1 LRKWHNFSLQK
12 GSNRE
17 SCSQCKQLATKG
29 CEQQITKCS
38 GGENVKQHL
47 RLSAGLWGSVAGVLL
62 AQAPVKAAP
71 TQVTGVQVSQAN
83 NGVNIVL
90 ATEKGD
96 RPQVFAINNG
106 NTYQA
111 TIINTQL
118 RLPQG
123 NSFRQDNPAPGI
135 SSVEISQVEANSIRV
150 VVAGTNGVPNGQI
163 VPGQGQSIVL
173 SVAGVGGTAQ
183 SAQTAPPP
191 PPGLPL
197 TQTAPRPAPQ
207 VRTSQNPGVLLP
219 NPEVTITRNDRPPLP
234 SEIQSQA
241 NQAAPFQPRAV
252 APPLG
257 DIAVSNI
264 APGVGNIEL
273 SSGERIPRL
282 VLRDAPVR
290 DVLAL
295 LARAAGLNIAFTGG
309 AAPAQ
314 PGQPAP
320 PPAPGA
326 AGSDEGPKI
335 SLDIENESVQ
345 DVFNYVLRL
354 SGLQA
359 NRVGRTIFVG
369 TSLPID
375 SRNIIIRTL
384 RLNQVRST
392 DAANF
397 LSAQGAE
404 SQLPITRVTIQT
416 VGQGNAARDVEIRE
430 PDIKAIGAR
439 EGTGP
444 LLLRGLSVLA
454 DPRLNSITLVGD
466 PRKVDMAVAFL
477 TQLDLRRRQVA
488 VNVKVIDINLSGE
501 NNTNSSFSFGINNNF
516 FVNADGVA
524 SLNFGGLNPP
534 PGLGGTIAR
543 PIVGNPIGGD
553 VLYDANGRRI
563 VPFTGQGLEGAAK
576 GVFLEPIAPVTNDP
590 RRVGITDY
598 EPGSAAGSGRADF
611 GLFPLFQYPRRFL
624 STLQASI
631 LSENAKILTDPTLVV
646 QEGETANVNITQE
659 VLTNITSQTQTT
671 GNTSNTTVTAVK
683 DRAGLQLGV
692 AIDRVDDNGFVSLR
706 VNPIVRGV
714 GVTQDLITTGAN
726 ANEIT
731 LLTERSLQSGLIR
744 LRDGQTLI
752 ISGII
757 SDNERVTANKIP
769 ILGDLPI
776 IGSLFRST
784 EKINER
790 AEVVVLLTPQIL
802 DDSDRSNFGYQ
813 NNISPDA
820 RQLLQRSQP
829 VQPRQ

>member
-1 LRKWHNFSLQK
+1 M
-12 GSNRE
+12 
-17 SCSQCKQLATKG
+17 
-29 CEQQITKCS
+29 
-38 GGENVKQHL
+38 KQHL

-173 SVAGVGGTAQ
+173 SVAGQGGTVQ
-183 SAQTAPPP
+183 SAQTVPPP

-197 TQTAPRPAPQ
+197 TQTAPPPAPQ
-207 VRTSQNPGVLLP
+207 VRTSQTPGVLLP
-219 NPEVTITRNDRPPLP
+219 NPEVSITRNDRPPLP
-234 SEIQSQA
+234 NEIQSQT
-241 NQAAPFQPRAV
+241 NQAPPFQPRAV

-320 PPAPGA
+320 PPAPGP

-404 SQLPITRVTIQT
+404 SQLPITRVTIQS

-430 PDIKAIGAR
+430 PDIKAIGATQ
-439 EGTGP
+439 GTGP

-516 FVNADGVA
+516 FVNQDGVA
-524 SLNFGGLNPP
+524 SLNFGGINPA
-534 PGLGGTIAR
+534 PGLGETIAR
-543 PIVGNPIGGD
+543 PIVGNPLAGQAPFFD
-553 VLYDANGRRI
+553 PNGRI
-563 VPFTGQGLEGAAK
+563 INVPLTGFGGGLFVQPTA
-576 GVFLEPIAPVTNDP
+576 PITGDP
-590 RRVGITDY
+590 TRVGISDY
-598 EPGSAAGSGRADF
+598 EPFEIDQDTGRPTSVGEATF
-611 GLFPLFQYPRRFL
+611 SLFPLFQYPRRFL
-624 STLQASI
+624 STLRASI

-646 QEGETANVNITQE
+646 QEGETANVNLTQE
-659 VLTNITSQTQTT
+659 VLTNVTSQTTTT

-706 VNPIVRGV
+706 VNPIIRGV
-714 GVTQDLITTGAN
+714 GVPQQLITTGAN
-726 ANEIT
+726 ANTIR

-757 SDNERVTANKIP
+757 SDNERVTASKIP

-784 EKINER
+784 EKTNER

>member
-1 LRKWHNFSLQK
+1 M
-12 GSNRE
+12 
-17 SCSQCKQLATKG
+17 
-29 CEQQITKCS
+29 
-38 GGENVKQHL
+38 KQHL
-47 RLSAGLWGSVAGVLL
+47 RLSGGLLCSVAGVLI
-62 AQAPVKAAP
+62 AQGPVLAAP

-96 RPQVFAINNG
+96 RPQVFAINSG

-118 RLPQG
+118 RLRQG

-150 VVAGTNGVPNGQI
+150 VVAGTSGVPNGQ
-163 VPGQGQSIVL
+163 VMPAQGQSIVL
-173 SVAGVGGTAQ
+173 SVAGQGGTAQ
-183 SAQTAPPP
+183 STQAQTAPPP
-191 PPGLPL
+191 QTGLPL
-197 TQTAPRPAPQ
+197 SQTTSRPAPQ
-207 VRTSQNPGVLLP
+207 IRTSQNPGVMLP
-219 NPEVTITRNDRPPLP
+219 NPQVTITRDDRPPLP
-234 SEIQSQA
+234 SEIQSQN
-241 NQAAPFQPRAV
+241 NQAPPFQPRAV

-264 APGVGNIEL
+264 APAGANIEL
-273 SSGERIPRL
+273 SSAERIPRL

-309 AAPAQ
+309 GAPGQPGQAAPA
-314 PGQPAP
+314 A
-320 PPAPGA
+320 APGA
-326 AGSDEGPKI
+326 VAGGSDEGPKI

-369 TSLPID
+369 TNLPLD
-375 SRNIIIRTL
+375 SRNIIVRTL

-404 SQLPITRVTIQT
+404 TQLPITRVTIQT
-416 VGQGNAARDVEIRE
+416 VGQGNAARDVEVRE
-430 PDIKAIGAR
+430 PDIKAIGAKD
-439 EGTGP
+439 GNGP

-454 DPRLNSITLVGD
+454 DSRLNSITLVGD
-466 PRKVDMAVAFL
+466 PRKVDIAVAFL

-488 VNVKVIDINLSGE
+488 VNVKVIDVNLLG
-501 NNTNSSFSFGINNNF
+501 NNRSSSSFSFGINNNF
-516 FVNADGVA
+516 FVNDNGAA
-524 SLNFGGLNPP
+524 SLNFGGINPP
-534 PGLGGTIAR
+534 SGTTLGGVNAR
-543 PIVGNPIGGD
+543 PIVPNPLANQTPFYDPNGNLINVPLTSPGSGGLFVQPTAPI
-553 VLYDANGRRI
+553 
-563 VPFTGQGLEGAAK
+563 
-576 GVFLEPIAPVTNDP
+576 TNDP
-590 RRVGITDY
+590 GRVGISDY
-598 EPGSAAGSGRADF
+598 TPFQRDLTTGNITSLGSATFS
-611 GLFPLFQYPRRFL
+611 LFPLFQYPRRFL
-624 STLQASI
+624 SALQATI
-631 LSENAKILTDPTLVV
+631 ETRNAKILTDPTLVV
-646 QEGETANVNITQE
+646 QEGETANVNITDE
-659 VLTNITSQTQTT
+659 VITNITSQTQTT
-671 GNTSNTTVTAVK
+671 GNTSTTTVTAVK
-683 DRAGLQLGV
+683 DKAGLQLGV

-706 VNPIVRGV
+706 VNPVIRTPGA
-714 GVTQDLITTGAN
+714 TQNLATGASTN
-726 ANEIT
+726 QIT
-731 LLTERSLQSGLIR
+731 LLGERALQSGLIR

-752 ISGII
+752 VSGII
-757 SDNERVTANKIP
+757 RDEERVTANKIP

-784 EKINER
+784 NKANQR
-790 AEVVVLLTPQIL
+790 AELIVLLTPQIL

>member
-1 LRKWHNFSLQK
+1 M
-12 GSNRE
+12 
-17 SCSQCKQLATKG
+17 
-29 CEQQITKCS
+29 
-38 GGENVKQHL
+38 KQHL
-47 RLSAGLWGSVAGVLL
+47 RLSGGLLCSVAGVLI
-62 AQAPVKAAP
+62 AQAPVLAAP
-71 TQVTGVQVSQAN
+71 TQVTGVQVSQGN

-118 RLPQG
+118 RLPEG

-173 SVAGVGGTAQ
+173 SVAGQGGTVQ

-197 TQTAPRPAPQ
+197 SQTAPRPAPP

-219 NPEVTITRNDRPPLP
+219 NPEVTVTRNDRPPLP
-234 SEIQSQA
+234 SEIQSQT

-309 AAPAQ
+309 GAPGQ
-314 PGQPAP
+314 PGQPAVP
-320 PPAPGA
+320 GQPGA
-326 AGSDEGPKI
+326 SGSDEGPKI

-345 DVFNYVLRL
+345 DVFNYVLRI

-359 NRVGRTIFVG
+359 NRQGRTIFVG

-404 SQLPITRVTIQT
+404 TQLPITRVTIQS

-454 DPRLNSITLVGD
+454 DSRLNSITLVGD

-488 VNVKVIDINLSGE
+488 VNVKVIDINLLG
-501 NNTNSSFSFGINNNF
+501 NNQTNSSFSFGINNNF
-516 FVNADGVA
+516 FVNDNGAA
-524 SLNFGGLNPP
+524 SLNFGGINPP
-534 PGLGGTIAR
+534 SGLGDPIAR
-543 PIVGNPIGGD
+543 PIVPNPLGNPD
-553 VLYDANGRRI
+553 VFYDANGRRI
-563 VPFTGQGLEGAAK
+563 VPFTGQGLQGPGK
-576 GVFLEPIAPVTNDP
+576 GVFLQPTAPVTNDP
-590 RRVGITDY
+590 TRVGITDY
-598 EPGSAAGSGRADF
+598 EPGSTTASGSAEF

-624 STLQASI
+624 SALQATIQSR
-631 LSENAKILTDPTLVV
+631 NAKILTDPTLVV
-646 QEGETANVNITQE
+646 QEGETANVNITDE
-659 VLTNITSQTQTT
+659 VITNITSQTQTT
-671 GNTSNTTVTAVK
+671 GNTSTQTVTAVK

-706 VNPIVRGV
+706 VNPIIRTPGT
-714 GVTQDLITTGAN
+714 TQNLSTGAN
-726 ANEIT
+726 TNSIT
-731 LLTERSLQSGLIR
+731 LLGERSLQSGLIR

-752 ISGII
+752 VSGII
-757 SDNERVTANKIP
+757 RDEERIVANKIP

-784 EKINER
+784 NKSNQR
-790 AEVVVLLTPQIL
+790 AELIVLLTPQIL

>member
-1 LRKWHNFSLQK
+1 MKK
-12 GSNRE
+12 
-17 SCSQCKQLATKG
+17 
-29 CEQQITKCS
+29 
-38 GGENVKQHL
+38 HL
-47 RLSAGLWGSVAGVLL
+47 RLSGGLLGSVAGVLV
-62 AQAPVKAAP
+62 AQAPVWAAP
-71 TQVTGVQVSQAN
+71 TQVTGVQISQAN

-123 NSFRQDNPAPGI
+123 NAFRQENPAPGI
-135 SSVEISQVEANSIRV
+135 SSVEVTPVDANSIRV
-150 VVAGTNGVPNGQI
+150 MVTGTNGVPSGQI
-163 VPGQGQSIVL
+163 VQGEGSGIVL
-173 SVAGVGGTAQ
+173 SVSRQGGTPQ
-183 SAQTAPPP
+183 STQAALPGSPRLNQTAPPP

-197 TQTAPRPAPQ
+197 SQTAPQPAPQ
-207 VRTSQNPGVLLP
+207 VRTSQNPNTVLP

-234 SEIQSQA
+234 SEIQSQT
-241 NQAAPFQPRAV
+241 NQAPPFQPRAV

-264 APGVGNIEL
+264 APAAGNIEL

-295 LARAAGLNIAFTGG
+295 LARAAGLNIAFTSGG
-309 AAPAQ
+309 APAQ
-314 PGQPAP
+314 PGQPAAA
-320 PPAPGA
+320 PAAGA
-326 AGSDEGPKI
+326 GGSDEGPKI

-369 TSLPID
+369 ASLPLD
-375 SRNIIIRTL
+375 SRNIIVRTL
-384 RLNQVRST
+384 RLNQVKST

-404 SQLPITRVTIQT
+404 TQLPITRVTIQT
-416 VGQGNAARDVEIRE
+416 VGQGTTARDVEIRE
-430 PDIKAIGAR
+430 PDIKAIGAKD
-439 EGTGP
+439 GNGP

-454 DPRLNSITLVGD
+454 DSRLNSITLVGD
-466 PRKVDMAVAFL
+466 PRKIDIAVGFL

-488 VNVKVIDINLSGE
+488 VNVKVIDINLSGD
-501 NNTNSSFSFGINNNF
+501 NKTNTSFSFGINDSF
-516 FVNADGVA
+516 FVNDGGAAIV
-524 SLNFGGLNPP
+524 NFGGINPP
-534 PGLGGTIAR
+534 NATAVTSGIVNR
-543 PIVGNPIGGD
+543 PIIENRDIPTQYRTPFYDPSGQLINVPLTSPGGGLFVQPTAPI
-553 VLYDANGRRI
+553 
-563 VPFTGQGLEGAAK
+563 
-576 GVFLEPIAPVTNDP
+576 TNDP
-590 RRVGITDY
+590 ARVGVSDYTPFTRDITTGALTAV
-598 EPGSAAGSGRADF
+598 GSAVFSQ
-611 GLFPLFQYPRRFL
+611 FPLFQYPRRFL
-624 STLQASI
+624 SNLQASI
-631 LSENAKILTDPTLVV
+631 TTNNAKILTDPTLVV
-646 QEGETANVNITQE
+646 QEGETANVNITEE
-659 VLTNITSQTQTT
+659 VVTNIKSETQSTAGQTT
-671 GNTSNTTVTAVK
+671 RTVTAEK
-683 DRAGLQLGV
+683 GKAGLQLGV
-692 AIDRVDDNGFVSLR
+692 VIDRIDDNGFVSLR
-706 VNPIVRGV
+706 VNPIVSAV
-714 GVTQDLITTGAN
+714 GPPQNLTTGGDSN
-726 ANEIT
+726 SIT
-731 LLTERSLQSGLIR
+731 LLQERSLQSGLIR

-752 ISGII
+752 VSGII
-757 SDNERVTANKIP
+757 RDQERVTASKIP

-784 EKINER
+784 DKINQR
-790 AEVVVLLTPQIL
+790 AEVIVLLTPQIL

-813 NNISPDA
+813 NSISPDA

>member
-1 LRKWHNFSLQK
+1 M
-12 GSNRE
+12 
-17 SCSQCKQLATKG
+17 
-29 CEQQITKCS
+29 
-38 GGENVKQHL
+38 KQHL
-47 RLSAGLWGSVAGVLL
+47 RLSGGLLSSVAGVLI
-62 AQAPVKAAP
+62 AQAPVSAAP
-71 TQVTGVQVSQAN
+71 TKVTGVQVSQAN
-83 NGVNIVL
+83 NGVSIVL

-111 TIINTQL
+111 TITNTQL
-118 RLPQG
+118 RLRQG

-135 SSVEISQVEANSIRV
+135 SSVEITQVEANSIRV
-150 VVAGTNGVPNGQI
+150 VVAGTNGIPNGQV
-163 VPGQGQSIVL
+163 VPGQGQNIVL
-173 SVAGVGGTAQ
+173 SVAGQGGTAQ
-183 SAQTAPPP
+183 SAPATQAALPSLNQAQNVPPP

-197 TQTAPRPAPQ
+197 SPTTSRPAP
-207 VRTSQNPGVLLP
+207 VRTSQTPGVMLQ

-234 SEIQSQA
+234 SEIQSQN
-241 NQAAPFQPRAV
+241 NQAPSFQPRAV

-264 APGVGNIEL
+264 APAGANIEL

-309 AAPAQ
+309 GAPGQPGQAAPA
-314 PGQPAP
+314 
-320 PPAPGA
+320 APGA
-326 AGSDEGPKI
+326 AGGADEGPKI

-345 DVFNYVLRL
+345 DVFNYVLRI

-369 TSLPID
+369 SNLPLD
-375 SRNIIIRTL
+375 SRNIIVRTL

-404 SQLPITRVTIQT
+404 TQLPITRVTIQT

-430 PDIKAIGAR
+430 PDIKAIGAKD
-439 EGTGP
+439 GNGP

-454 DPRLNSITLVGD
+454 DARLNSITLVGD
-466 PRKVDMAVAFL
+466 PRKVDIAVAFL

-488 VNVKVIDINLSGE
+488 VNVKVIDVNLLG
-501 NNTNSSFSFGINNNF
+501 NNRSSSSFSFGINNNF
-516 FVNADGVA
+516 FVNDNGVA
-524 SLNFGGLNPP
+524 SLNFGGINPP
-534 PGLGGTIAR
+534 GGTTLGGINAR
-543 PIVGNPIGGD
+543 PIVPNPLGNQEPFYDPNGNLINVPLTGSPVRDRNGNLIPGSSGGLFVQPTAPI
-553 VLYDANGRRI
+553 
-563 VPFTGQGLEGAAK
+563 
-576 GVFLEPIAPVTNDP
+576 TNDP
-590 RRVGITDY
+590 SRVGISTYD
-598 EPGSAAGSGRADF
+598 PGSATAGGSATF
-611 GLFPLFQYPRRFL
+611 ALFPLFQYPRRFL
-624 STLQASI
+624 SALQATI
-631 LSENAKILTDPTLVV
+631 ETRNAKILTDPTLVV
-646 QEGETANVNITQE
+646 QEGETANVNITDE
-659 VLTNITSQTQTT
+659 VLSNITQQTQTT
-671 GNTSNTTVTAVK
+671 GNTSTTTTTAVK
-683 DRAGLQLGV
+683 DKAGLQLGV

-706 VNPIVRGV
+706 VNPVIRTPGLE
-714 GVTQDLITTGAN
+714 QQLSTGAN
-726 ANEIT
+726 TNIIR
-731 LLTERSLQSGLIR
+731 LLGERSLQSGLIR

-752 ISGII
+752 VSGII
-757 SDNERVTANKIP
+757 RDEERITANKIP

-776 IGSLFRST
+776 IGSLFRRTS
-784 EKINER
+784 KDNQR
-790 AEVVVLLTPQIL
+790 AELIVLLTPQIL

>member
-1 LRKWHNFSLQK
+1 M
-12 GSNRE
+12 
-17 SCSQCKQLATKG
+17 
-29 CEQQITKCS
+29 
-38 GGENVKQHL
+38 KQHL
-47 RLSAGLWGSVAGVLL
+47 RLTGGLFSSVAGVMM
-62 AQAPVKAAP
+62 AQAPVWAAP

-118 RLPQG
+118 RLTQG
-123 NSFRQDNPAPGI
+123 STFRQENPAPGI
-135 SSVEISQVEANSIRV
+135 SSVEVTPADANSIRV
-150 VVAGTNGVPNGQI
+150 LVTGTNGVPSGQI
-163 VPGQGQSIVL
+163 VQGQGNGIVL
-173 SVAGVGGTAQ
+173 SVARQGGTPQ
-183 SAQTAPPP
+183 STQAAPPP
-191 PPGLPL
+191 PPSLPL
-197 TQTAPRPAPQ
+197 SQTAPVPSPQ
-207 VRTSQNPGVLLP
+207 IRTAQNPNVVLQ

-234 SEIQSQA
+234 SEIQSPT
-241 NQAAPFQPRAV
+241 NQAAPFLPRAV

-264 APGVGNIEL
+264 APAAGNIEL

-309 AAPAQ
+309 GAPGQ
-314 PGQPAP
+314 PGQPAAA
-320 PPAPGA
+320 PAAGA
-326 AGSDEGPKI
+326 AGGSDEGPKI

-369 TSLPID
+369 ANLPLD
-375 SRNIIIRTL
+375 SRNIIVRTL

-404 SQLPITRVTIQT
+404 TQLPITRVTIQT

-430 PDIKAIGAR
+430 PDIKAIGAKD
-439 EGTGP
+439 GNGP

-454 DPRLNSITLVGD
+454 DARLNSITLVGD
-466 PRKVDMAVAFL
+466 PRKVDVAVNFL

-488 VNVKVIDINLSGE
+488 VNVKVIDINLLGDNRS
-501 NNTNSSFSFGINNNF
+501 NSSFSFGINNNF
-516 FVNADGVA
+516 FVNDGGSA
-524 SLNFGGLNPP
+524 SLNFGGLQPAS
-534 PGLGGTIAR
+534 GTDLTNGNR
-543 PIVGNPIGGD
+543 STPPIVTNPIGTTIPNTF
-553 VLYDANGRRI
+553 YDANGRVV
-563 VPFTGQGLEGAAK
+563 VPLTGQGVNGPAK
-576 GVFLEPIAPVTNDP
+576 GVFLQPTAPISNSPTQ
-590 RRVGITDY
+590 VGITDY
-598 EPGSAAGSGRADF
+598 TPGGATSSGTALF
-611 GLFPLFQYPRRFL
+611 GLFPLLQYPRRLL
-624 STLQASI
+624 SALTATIQSQ
-631 LSENAKILTDPTLVV
+631 NAKILTDPTLVV
-646 QEGETANVNITQE
+646 QEGETANVNITDE
-659 VLTNITSQTQTT
+659 VISNITTQTQTT
-671 GNTSNTTVTAVK
+671 GNNSTTTVTAVK
-683 DRAGLQLGV
+683 DKAGLQLSV
-692 AIDRVDDNGFVSLR
+692 AVDRVDDNGFVSLR
-706 VNPIVRGV
+706 VNPVVRGL
-714 GVTQDLITTGAN
+714 GPIQDLITGGNTN
-726 ANEIT
+726 KIR
-731 LLTERSLQSGLIR
+731 LLSERSLQSGLIR

-757 SDNERVTANKIP
+757 SDQEKIEANKIP

-776 IGSLFRST
+776 IGSLFRKT
-784 EKINER
+784 NKTNQR
-790 AEVVVLLTPQIL
+790 AEVIVLLTPQIL

-820 RQLLQRSQP
+820 RQLLQRGQP
-829 VQPRQ
+829 IQPR

>member
-1 LRKWHNFSLQK
+1 M
-12 GSNRE
+12 
-17 SCSQCKQLATKG
+17 
-29 CEQQITKCS
+29 
-38 GGENVKQHL
+38 KQHL
-47 RLSAGLWGSVAGVLL
+47 RLSAGLWGSLAGVLL

-197 TQTAPRPAPQ
+197 TQAAPRPTPQ

-219 NPEVTITRNDRPPLP
+219 NPEVTITRDDRPPLP
-234 SEIQSQA
+234 SEIQSQT

-309 AAPAQ
+309 AAPAG

-320 PPAPGA
+320 PPAPGG

-404 SQLPITRVTIQT
+404 TQLPITRVTIQT

-454 DPRLNSITLVGD
+454 DARLNSITLVGD

-488 VNVKVIDINLSGE
+488 VNVKVIDINLTGANLSS
-501 NNTNSSFSFGINNNF
+501 SSFSFGINNSF
-516 FVNADGVA
+516 FVNDNGAA
-524 SLNFGGLNPP
+524 SLNFGGLNPAP
-534 PGLGGTIAR
+534 IPDQETVFAR
-543 PIVGNPIGGD
+543 PIVPNPFGGTEAFFD
-553 VLYDANGRRI
+553 PNGRFIVPLTANGR
-563 VPFTGQGLEGAAK
+563 K
-576 GVFLEPIAPVTNDP
+576 GVFLRPISPITTDP
-590 RRVGITDY
+590 TRVGISDY
-598 EPGSAAGSGRADF
+598 EPGIPPTPGDAEFS
-611 GLFPLFQYPRRFL
+611 LFPLFQYPRRFL
-624 STLQASI
+624 STLQATITS
-631 LSENAKILTDPTLVV
+631 NNGKILTDPTLVV
-646 QEGETANVNITQE
+646 QEGETANVNITDE
-659 VLTNITSQTQTT
+659 VITNITQQTQST
-671 GNTSNTTVTAVK
+671 GNTSTTTTTAVK

-692 AIDRVDDNGFVSLR
+692 AIDRIDDNGFVSLR
-706 VNPIVRGV
+706 VNPIIRTPGR
-714 GVTQDLITTGAN
+714 TQDLSTGGNINTIA
-726 ANEIT
+726 
-731 LLTERSLQSGLIR
+731 LLGERSLQSGLIR

-752 ISGII
+752 VSGII
-757 SDNERVTANKIP
+757 RDEERTIANKIP

-776 IGSLFRST
+776 IGSLFRRT
-784 EKINER
+784 DKRNQR
-790 AEVVVLLTPQIL
+790 AELIVLLTPQIL

-820 RQLLQRSQP
+820 RQLLQRGQP

>member
-1 LRKWHNFSLQK
+1 M
-12 GSNRE
+12 
-17 SCSQCKQLATKG
+17 
-29 CEQQITKCS
+29 
-38 GGENVKQHL
+38 KQHL
-47 RLSAGLWGSVAGVLL
+47 WLSAGLWGSVAGVLL

-173 SVAGVGGTAQ
+173 SVAGQGGTAQ
-183 SAQTAPPP
+183 SAQTVPP

-197 TQTAPRPAPQ
+197 TQTAPPPAPQ
-207 VRTSQNPGVLLP
+207 VRTSQTPGVLLP

-234 SEIQSQA
+234 SEIQSQT
-241 NQAAPFQPRAV
+241 NQAPPFQSRAV
-252 APPLG
+252 PPPLG
-257 DIAVSNI
+257 DISVSNL
-264 APGVGNIEL
+264 APGAGNIEL

-309 AAPAQ
+309 DAPAQ

-404 SQLPITRVTIQT
+404 TQLPITRITIQT
-416 VGQGNAARDVEIRE
+416 VGQGNSARDVEIRE

-454 DPRLNSITLVGD
+454 DARLNSITLVGD

-501 NNTNSSFSFGINNNF
+501 NITNSSFSFGINNNF
-516 FVNADGVA
+516 FVNDDGAA
-524 SLNFGGLNPP
+524 SLNFGGINPP
-534 PGLGGTIAR
+534 RGTELDGTIAR
-543 PIVGNPIGGD
+543 PIVGNPIGGLD
-553 VLYDANGRRI
+553 VFYDANGRRI
-563 VPFTGQGLEGAAK
+563 VPFTGQGLEGAGK

-598 EPGSAAGSGRADF
+598 EPGSAAASGRADF

-624 STLQASI
+624 STLRAQI
-631 LSENAKILTDPTLVV
+631 LTENAKILTDPTLVV

-671 GNTSNTTVTAVK
+671 GNTSTQTVTAVK

-692 AIDRVDDNGFVSLR
+692 AIDRIDDNGFVSLR
-706 VNPIVRGV
+706 VNPIIRGA
-714 GVTQDLITTGAN
+714 GVEQNLATGADTN
-726 ANEIT
+726 VIR
-731 LLTERSLQSGLIR
+731 LLSERSLQSGLIR

-757 SDNERVTANKIP
+757 SDNERVTASKIP

-776 IGSLFRST
+776 IGSLFRRSS
-784 EKINER
+784 KINER
-790 AEVVVLLTPQIL
+790 AEVIVLLTPQIL

-820 RQLLQRSQP
+820 RQLLQRTQP

>member
-1 LRKWHNFSLQK
+1 M
-12 GSNRE
+12 
-17 SCSQCKQLATKG
+17 
-29 CEQQITKCS
+29 
-38 GGENVKQHL
+38 KQHL
-47 RLSAGLWGSVAGVLL
+47 RLSGGLLGSMAGVLV
-62 AQAPVKAAP
+62 AQASVLAVP
-71 TQVTGVQVSQAN
+71 TQVTGVQVSQGN

-150 VVAGTNGVPNGQI
+150 VVAGSNGVPNGQI

-173 SVAGVGGTAQ
+173 NVAGQGGTVQ

-207 VRTSQNPGVLLP
+207 IRTSQNPGVVLP
-219 NPEVTITRNDRPPLP
+219 NPEVTVSRNDRPPLP
-234 SEIQSQA
+234 SEIQSQT
-241 NQAAPFQPRAV
+241 NQAPPFQPRAV

-264 APGVGNIEL
+264 APGAGNIEL

-309 AAPAQ
+309 GAPAQ
-314 PGQPAP
+314 PGQPAVP
-320 PPAPGA
+320 GQPGA

-359 NRVGRTIFVG
+359 NRQGRTIFVG

-404 SQLPITRVTIQT
+404 SQLPITRVTIQS

-430 PDIKAIGAR
+430 PDIKAIGATQ
-439 EGTGP
+439 GTGP

-454 DPRLNSITLVGD
+454 DARLNSITLVGD

-488 VNVKVIDINLSGE
+488 VNVKVIDINLLGA
-501 NNTNSSFSFGINNNF
+501 NTTNSSFSFGINNNF
-516 FVNADGVA
+516 FVNDNGAA
-524 SLNFGGLNPP
+524 SLNFGGINPP
-534 PGLGGTIAR
+534 TAAAAQGGINAR
-543 PIVGNPIGGD
+543 PVVPNPVTGD
-553 VLYDANGRRI
+553 VFYDPNGRLI
-563 VPFTGQGLEGAAK
+563 NVPLTAPGGGLFVQPTA
-576 GVFLEPIAPVTNDP
+576 PITNDP
-590 RRVGITDY
+590 TRVGVTDY
-598 EPGSAAGSGRADF
+598 TPFERDLTTGELTSLGSATF

-624 STLQASI
+624 SALQATIQSR
-631 LSENAKILTDPTLVV
+631 NAKILTDPTLVV
-646 QEGETANVNITQE
+646 QEGETANVNITDE
-659 VLTNITSQTQTT
+659 VITNITSQTQST
-671 GNTSNTTVTAVK
+671 GNTSTQTVTAVK

-692 AIDRVDDNGFVSLR
+692 AIDRIDDNGFVSLR
-706 VNPIVRGV
+706 VNPIIRTPGN
-714 GVTQDLITTGAN
+714 TQNLSTGPN
-726 ANEIT
+726 TNQIT
-731 LLTERSLQSGLIR
+731 LLGERSLQSGLIR

-752 ISGII
+752 VSGII
-757 SDNERVTANKIP
+757 RDEERVTANKIP

-784 EKINER
+784 NKANQR
-790 AEVVVLLTPQIL
+790 AELIVLLTPQIL

-820 RQLLQRSQP
+820 RQLLQRGQP

>member
-1 LRKWHNFSLQK
+1 
-12 GSNRE
+12 
-17 SCSQCKQLATKG
+17 
-29 CEQQITKCS
+29 
-38 GGENVKQHL
+38 VKQHL

-173 SVAGVGGTAQ
+173 SVAGQGGTAQ

-207 VRTSQNPGVLLP
+207 VRTSQNPGVVLP

-234 SEIQSQA
+234 SEIQSQT

-264 APGVGNIEL
+264 APGTGNIEL

-320 PPAPGA
+320 APAPGG

-369 TSLPID
+369 ANLPID
-375 SRNIIIRTL
+375 SRNLIIRTL

-404 SQLPITRVTIQT
+404 TQLPITRVTIQT

-454 DPRLNSITLVGD
+454 DARLNSITLVGD

-488 VNVKVIDINLSGE
+488 VNVKVIDINLTG
-501 NNTNSSFSFGINNNF
+501 NNTSNSSFSFGINNNF
-516 FVNADGVA
+516 FVNDGGAA
-524 SLNFGGLNPP
+524 SLNFGGINPP
-534 PGLGGTIAR
+534 PSVGDPIAR
-543 PIVGNPIGGD
+543 PIIQNPIGGAPFFD
-553 VLYDANGRRI
+553 PNGRLLNI
-563 VPFTGQGLEGAAK
+563 PLTAPGGGLF
-576 GVFLEPIAPVTNDP
+576 VQPIAPITEDP
-590 RRVGITDY
+590 TRVGVSNYEVFETDFTTGAITSY
-598 EPGSAAGSGRADF
+598 GEATFSQ
-611 GLFPLFQYPRRFL
+611 FPLFQYPRRFL
-624 STLQASI
+624 STLQAQI
-631 LSENAKILTDPTLVV
+631 LTRNAKILTDPTLVV
-646 QEGETANVNITQE
+646 QEGETANVNITEE
-659 VLTNITSQTQTT
+659 VISNITSQTQTT

-706 VNPIVRGV
+706 VNPIIRGI
-714 GVTQDLITTGAN
+714 GVPQNLVTTGAGTN
-726 ANEIT
+726 QIR

-752 ISGII
+752 VSGII
-757 SDNERVTANKIP
+757 SDNEQIEARKVP

-784 EKINER
+784 TKVNQR
-790 AEVVVLLTPQIL
+790 AEVIVLLTPQIL

>member
-1 LRKWHNFSLQK
+1 M
-12 GSNRE
+12 
-17 SCSQCKQLATKG
+17 
-29 CEQQITKCS
+29 
-38 GGENVKQHL
+38 KQHL
-47 RLSAGLWGSVAGVLL
+47 RLSGGLLCSVAGVLI
-62 AQAPVKAAP
+62 AQAPVLAVP
-71 TQVTGVQVSQAN
+71 TQVTGVQVSQGN
-83 NGVNIVL
+83 NGVNIVM

-173 SVAGVGGTAQ
+173 SVAGQGGTAQ

-207 VRTSQNPGVLLP
+207 IRTSQNPGVLLP
-219 NPEVTITRNDRPPLP
+219 NPEVTVTRNDRPPLP
-234 SEIQSQA
+234 SEIQSQT

-309 AAPAQ
+309 GAPAQ
-314 PGQPAP
+314 PGQPAVP
-320 PPAPGA
+320 GQPGA
-326 AGSDEGPKI
+326 SGSDEGPKI

-359 NRVGRTIFVG
+359 NRQGRTIFVG

-404 SQLPITRVTIQT
+404 TQLPITRVTIQT

-430 PDIKAIGAR
+430 PDIKAIGAK

-454 DPRLNSITLVGD
+454 DSRLNSITLVGD

-488 VNVKVIDINLSGE
+488 VNVKVIDVNLLG
-501 NNTNSSFSFGINNNF
+501 NNQTSSSFSFGINNSF
-516 FVNADGVA
+516 FVNDNGAA
-524 SLNFGGLNPP
+524 SLNFGGINPP
-534 PGLGGTIAR
+534 NTDTARNGIASR
-543 PIVGNPIGGD
+543 PIINNRDIP
-553 VLYDANGRRI
+553 LENR
-563 VPFTGQGLEGAAK
+563 VPFY
-576 GVFLEPIAPVTNDP
+576 DP
-590 RRVGITDY
+590 RGNLINVPLTGNGGGLFVQPTAPITNNPAAVGISDY
-598 EPGSAAGSGRADF
+598 SPFDPTTVNSAGSATF

-624 STLQASI
+624 SALQATITSN
-631 LSENAKILTDPTLVV
+631 NAKILTDPTLVV
-646 QEGETANVNITQE
+646 QEGETANVNITDE
-659 VLTNITSQTQTT
+659 VISNITQQTQST
-671 GNTSNTTVTAVK
+671 GNTSTTTTTAVK

-706 VNPIVRGV
+706 VNPIIRTPGSLV
-714 GVTQDLITTGAN
+714 DLSTGGNTNQIA
-726 ANEIT
+726 
-731 LLTERSLQSGLIR
+731 LLGERSLQSGLIR

-752 ISGII
+752 VSGII
-757 SDNERVTANKIP
+757 RDEERIRASKIP

-784 EKINER
+784 NKTNQR
-790 AEVVVLLTPQIL
+790 AELIVLLTPQIL

>member
-1 LRKWHNFSLQK
+1 M
-12 GSNRE
+12 
-17 SCSQCKQLATKG
+17 
-29 CEQQITKCS
+29 
-38 GGENVKQHL
+38 KQHL
-47 RLSAGLWGSVAGVLL
+47 RLSGGIFSSVAGIII
-62 AQAPVKAAP
+62 AQAPVSAAP

-96 RPQVFAINNG
+96 RPQVFAINSG

-111 TIINTQL
+111 TITNTKL
-118 RLPQG
+118 RLSQG

-135 SSVEISQVEANSIRV
+135 SSVEITQIEANSIRV
-150 VVAGTNGVPNGQI
+150 VVAGTNGVPNGQ
-163 VPGQGQSIVL
+163 VMPGQGQNIVL
-173 SVAGVGGTAQ
+173 SVAGQGGTVQ
-183 SAQTAPPP
+183 STQAAAPALPALNQTQALPPP

-197 TQTAPRPAPQ
+197 NQTAPRPAPQ
-207 VRTSQNPGVLLP
+207 IRTSQNERVLLP
-219 NPEVTITRNDRPPLP
+219 NPEVTVTRDDRPPLP
-234 SEIQSQA
+234 SEIQSQT
-241 NQAAPFQPRAV
+241 NQAAPFVPRAV

-257 DIAVSNI
+257 DISVSNI

-309 AAPAQ
+309 GAAG
-314 PGQPAP
+314 PGQPAA
-320 PPAPGA
+320 APGA
-326 AGSDEGPKI
+326 AGGSDEGPKI

-345 DVFNYVLRL
+345 DVFNYVLRI

-369 TSLPID
+369 SNLPLD
-375 SRNIIIRTL
+375 SRNIIVRTL

-404 SQLPITRVTIQT
+404 TQLPITRVTIQT

-430 PDIKAIGAR
+430 PDIKAIGAKD
-439 EGTGP
+439 GNGP

-454 DPRLNSITLVGD
+454 DARLNSITLVGD
-466 PRKVDMAVAFL
+466 PRKVDIAVAFL

-488 VNVKVIDINLSGE
+488 VNVKVIDVNLLG
-501 NNTNSSFSFGINNNF
+501 NNQSSSSFSFGINNNF
-516 FVNADGVA
+516 FVNDNGAA
-524 SLNFGGLNPP
+524 SLNFGGINPP
-534 PGLGGTIAR
+534 GPNDLGGISAR
-543 PIVGNPIGGD
+543 PIVGNRDIPTENRTPFYDPRGNLINVPLTGLGGGLFVQPTAPI
-553 VLYDANGRRI
+553 
-563 VPFTGQGLEGAAK
+563 
-576 GVFLEPIAPVTNDP
+576 TNDP
-590 RRVGITDY
+590 ARVGISDY
-598 EPGSAAGSGRADF
+598 EAFDPATVNSTGSATFA
-611 GLFPLFQYPRRFL
+611 LFPLFQYPRRFL
-624 STLQASI
+624 SALRATIQSQ
-631 LSENAKILTDPTLVV
+631 NAKILTDPTLVV
-646 QEGETANVNITQE
+646 QEGETANVNITDE
-659 VLTNITSQTQTT
+659 VLSNVTSQTQTT
-671 GNTSNTTVTAVK
+671 GNTSTTTVTAVK
-683 DRAGLQLGV
+683 DKAGLQLGV
-692 AIDRVDDNGFVSLR
+692 AIDRIDDNGFVSLR
-706 VNPIVRGV
+706 VNPVIRTPGNE
-714 GVTQDLITTGAN
+714 QALSTGAN
-726 ANEIT
+726 TNIIR
-731 LLTERSLQSGLIR
+731 LLGERSLQSGLIR

-752 ISGII
+752 VSGII
-757 SDNERVTANKIP
+757 RDEERVTANKIP

-784 EKINER
+784 TKANQR
-790 AEVVVLLTPQIL
+790 AELIVLLTPQIL

-829 VQPRQ
+829 VQPR

>member
-1 LRKWHNFSLQK
+1 
-12 GSNRE
+12 
-17 SCSQCKQLATKG
+17 
-29 CEQQITKCS
+29 
-38 GGENVKQHL
+38 
-47 RLSAGLWGSVAGVLL
+47 
-62 AQAPVKAAP
+62 
-71 TQVTGVQVSQAN
+71 
-83 NGVNIVL
+83 
-90 ATEKGD
+90 
-96 RPQVFAINNG
+96 
-106 NTYQA
+106 
-111 TIINTQL
+111 
-118 RLPQG
+118 
-123 NSFRQDNPAPGI
+123 
-135 SSVEISQVEANSIRV
+135 
-150 VVAGTNGVPNGQI
+150 
-163 VPGQGQSIVL
+163 
-173 SVAGVGGTAQ
+173 
-183 SAQTAPPP
+183 
-191 PPGLPL
+191 
-197 TQTAPRPAPQ
+197 
-207 VRTSQNPGVLLP
+207 
-219 NPEVTITRNDRPPLP
+219 
-234 SEIQSQA
+234 
-241 NQAAPFQPRAV
+241 
-252 APPLG
+252 
-257 DIAVSNI
+257 
-264 APGVGNIEL
+264 VGNIEL

-309 AAPAQ
+309 AAPGQA
-314 PGQPAP
+314 GQPAP
-320 PPAPGA
+320 PPAPGG

-488 VNVKVIDINLSGE
+488 VNVKVIDINLLGE
-501 NNTNSSFSFGINNNF
+501 NLTNSSFSFGINNNF
-516 FVNADGVA
+516 FVNDNGAA
-524 SLNFGGLNPP
+524 SLNFGGINPP
-534 PGLGGTIAR
+534 SGAEANGGIANR
-543 PIVGNPIGGD
+543 PIIENRDIPLIYRD
-553 VLYDANGRRI
+553 APFYDANGRRI
-563 VPFTGQGLEGAAK
+563 VPFTGQGLQGPGK
-576 GVFLEPIAPVTNDP
+576 GVFLQPTAPVTNDP
-590 RRVGITDY
+590 SRVGITDY
-598 EPGSAAGSGRADF
+598 EPGSTTGSGSALF
-611 GLFPLFQYPRRFL
+611 GVFPLFQYPRRFL
-624 STLQASI
+624 STLQAQI
-631 LSENAKILTDPTLVV
+631 QTQNAKILTDPTLVV

-671 GNTSNTTVTAVK
+671 GNTSTQTVTAVK
-683 DRAGLQLGV
+683 DRAGLQLRV
-692 AIDRVDDNGFVSLR
+692 DIDRVDDNGFVSLR
-706 VNPIVRGV
+706 VNPIIRGA
-714 GVTQDLITTGAN
+714 GVEQNLATGAN
-726 ANEIT
+726 TNVIR
-731 LLTERSLQSGLIR
+731 LLSERSLQSGLIR

-757 SDNERVTANKIP
+757 SDEERLIASKIP

-784 EKINER
+784 TKTNQR
-790 AEVVVLLTPQIL
+790 AEVIVLLTPQIL

>member
-1 LRKWHNFSLQK
+1 M
-12 GSNRE
+12 
-17 SCSQCKQLATKG
+17 
-29 CEQQITKCS
+29 
-38 GGENVKQHL
+38 KQHL
-47 RLSAGLWGSVAGVLL
+47 RLTGGLLCSVAGVLI
-62 AQAPVKAAP
+62 AQAPVLAVP
-71 TQVTGVQVSQAN
+71 TQVTGVQVSQGN
-83 NGVNIVL
+83 NGVNIVM

-96 RPQVFAINNG
+96 RPQVFAINSG

-173 SVAGVGGTAQ
+173 SVAGVGGTVQ
-183 SAQTAPPP
+183 SAQTPPPP

-197 TQTAPRPAPQ
+197 SQIAPPPAPQ

-219 NPEVTITRNDRPPLP
+219 NPEVTVTRNDRPPLP
-234 SEIQSQA
+234 SEIQSPI

-264 APGVGNIEL
+264 APGAGNIEL

-309 AAPAQ
+309 GAPAQ
-314 PGQPAP
+314 PGQPAVP
-320 PPAPGA
+320 GQPGA
-326 AGSDEGPKI
+326 TGSDEGPKI

-359 NRVGRTIFVG
+359 NRQGRTIFVG
-369 TSLPID
+369 SSLPID

-404 SQLPITRVTIQT
+404 TQLPITRVTIQS

-454 DPRLNSITLVGD
+454 DSRLNSITLVGD

-488 VNVKVIDINLSGE
+488 VNVKVIDINLLGN
-501 NNTNSSFSFGINNNF
+501 NNTSSSFSFGINNNF
-516 FVNADGVA
+516 FVNDNGAA
-524 SLNFGGLNPP
+524 SLNFGGINPP
-534 PGLGGTIAR
+534 SGTALGGINAR
-543 PIVGNPIGGD
+543 PIVPNPLGTPD
-553 VLYDANGRRI
+553 VFYDANGRRI
-563 VPFTGQGLEGAAK
+563 VPFTGQGLQGPAK
-576 GVFLEPIAPVTNDP
+576 GAFLDPIAPVTNDP
-590 RRVGITDY
+590 TRVGITDY
-598 EPGSAAGSGRADF
+598 EPGSATASGSAEF

-624 STLQASI
+624 SALQATIQSQ
-631 LSENAKILTDPTLVV
+631 NAKILTDPTLVV
-646 QEGETANVNITQE
+646 QEGETANVNITDE
-659 VLTNITSQTQTT
+659 VISNITSDTQTT
-671 GNTSNTTVTAVK
+671 GNTSTTTVTAVK

-692 AIDRVDDNGFVSLR
+692 AIDRIDDNGFVSLR
-706 VNPIVRGV
+706 VNPIIRTPG
-714 GVTQDLITTGAN
+714 TPQNLSTGPN
-726 ANEIT
+726 TNTIR
-731 LLTERSLQSGLIR
+731 LLGERSLQSGLIR

-752 ISGII
+752 VSGII
-757 SDNERVTANKIP
+757 RDEERVTANKIP

-784 EKINER
+784 NKANQR
-790 AEVVVLLTPQIL
+790 AELIVLLTPQIL

-820 RQLLQRSQP
+820 RQLLQRGQP

>member
-1 LRKWHNFSLQK
+1 M
-12 GSNRE
+12 
-17 SCSQCKQLATKG
+17 
-29 CEQQITKCS
+29 
-38 GGENVKQHL
+38 KQHL
-47 RLSAGLWGSVAGVLL
+47 RLSAGLWGSLAGVLL

-197 TQTAPRPAPQ
+197 TQTVPRPAPQ
-207 VRTSQNPGVLLP
+207 VRTSQNPGVVLP

-234 SEIQSQA
+234 SEIQSQL

-309 AAPAQ
+309 AAPAG

-320 PPAPGA
+320 PPAPGG

-404 SQLPITRVTIQT
+404 TQLPITRVTIQT

-454 DPRLNSITLVGD
+454 DARLNSITLVGD
-466 PRKVDMAVAFL
+466 PRKVDMAVAFF

-488 VNVKVIDINLSGE
+488 VNVKVIDINLSGD
-501 NNTNSSFSFGINNNF
+501 NTSNSSFSFGINNNF
-516 FVNADGVA
+516 FVNDGGAA
-524 SLNFGGLNPP
+524 SLNFGGINPP
-534 PGLGGTIAR
+534 ASVGDIIAR
-543 PIVGNPIGGD
+543 PIIPNPIATQQPFFD
-553 VLYDANGRRI
+553 PNGRLLN
-563 VPFTGQGLEGAAK
+563 VPLTGEGGGLFVQPTA
-576 GVFLEPIAPVTNDP
+576 PITEDP
-590 RRVGITDY
+590 TRVGISDY
-598 EPGSAAGSGRADF
+598 EPFERNFETGRVSSVGEATF
-611 GLFPLFQYPRRFL
+611 SQFPLFQYPRRFL
-624 STLQASI
+624 STLQAQI
-631 LSENAKILTDPTLVV
+631 LTDNAKILTDPTLVV

-659 VLTNITSQTQTT
+659 VISNITSQTQTT

-714 GVTQDLITTGAN
+714 GVPQDLITTGAN
-726 ANEIT
+726 ANQIR

-757 SDNERVTANKIP
+757 SDNEQIQASKIP

-776 IGSLFRST
+776 IGSLFRRT
-784 EKINER
+784 RKINER
-790 AEVVVLLTPQIL
+790 AEVIVLLTPQIL

-829 VQPRQ
+829 IQPRQ

>member
-1 LRKWHNFSLQK
+1 M
-12 GSNRE
+12 
-17 SCSQCKQLATKG
+17 
-29 CEQQITKCS
+29 
-38 GGENVKQHL
+38 KQHL
-47 RLSAGLWGSVAGVLL
+47 RLSGGLLCSVAGVLI
-62 AQAPVKAAP
+62 AQAPVLAGP
-71 TQVTGVQVSQAN
+71 TQVTGVQVSQGN
-83 NGVNIVL
+83 NGVNIVM

-173 SVAGVGGTAQ
+173 SVAGQGGTVQ

-197 TQTAPRPAPQ
+197 SQTAPPPAPQ

-234 SEIQSQA
+234 SEIQSQT

-309 AAPAQ
+309 GAPAQ
-314 PGQPAP
+314 PGQPAVP
-320 PPAPGA
+320 GQPGA
-326 AGSDEGPKI
+326 SGSDEGPKI

-359 NRVGRTIFVG
+359 NRQGRTIFVG

-404 SQLPITRVTIQT
+404 TQLPITRVTIQS

-430 PDIKAIGAR
+430 PDIKAIGAKD
-439 EGTGP
+439 GNGP

-454 DPRLNSITLVGD
+454 DSRLNSITLVGD

-488 VNVKVIDINLSGE
+488 VNVKVIDINLLGDNRSS
-501 NNTNSSFSFGINNNF
+501 SSFSFGINNNF
-516 FVNADGVA
+516 FVNDGGVA
-524 SLNFGGLNPP
+524 SLNFGGSAPP
-534 PGLGGTIAR
+534 ARPFGNTGGINSR
-543 PIVGNPIGGD
+543 PIVPNPLGTPD
-553 VLYDANGRRI
+553 VFYDANGRRI
-563 VPFTGQGLEGAAK
+563 VPFTGQGLLGPGK
-576 GVFLEPIAPVTNDP
+576 GVFLEPTAPVTNDP
-590 RRVGITDY
+590 TRVGITDY
-598 EPGSAAGSGRADF
+598 EPGSTTTSGSADF

-624 STLQASI
+624 SALQATIQSR
-631 LSENAKILTDPTLVV
+631 NAKILTDPTLVV
-646 QEGETANVNITQE
+646 QEGETANVNITDE
-659 VLTNITSQTQTT
+659 VITNITSQTQTT
-671 GNTSNTTVTAVK
+671 GNTSTQTVTAVK

-692 AIDRVDDNGFVSLR
+692 AIDRIDDNGFVSLR
-706 VNPIVRGV
+706 VNPIIRTPGN
-714 GVTQDLITTGAN
+714 TQNLSTGPN
-726 ANEIT
+726 TNQIT
-731 LLTERSLQSGLIR
+731 LLGERSLQSGLIR

-752 ISGII
+752 VSGII
-757 SDNERVTANKIP
+757 RDEERVTANKIP

-784 EKINER
+784 SKTNQR
-790 AEVVVLLTPQIL
+790 AELIVLLTPQIL

>member
-1 LRKWHNFSLQK
+1 M
-12 GSNRE
+12 
-17 SCSQCKQLATKG
+17 KQ
-29 CEQQITKCS
+29 
-38 GGENVKQHL
+38 QHL
-47 RLSAGLWGSVAGVLL
+47 RLCGGLFGIAGVLVV
-62 AQAPVKAAP
+62 APAPVWAAP

-90 ATEKGD
+90 ATQKGD
-96 RPQVFAINNG
+96 RPQVIAINSG

-123 NSFRQDNPAPGI
+123 NAFRQDNPAPGI
-135 SSVEISQVEANSIRV
+135 SSVQVSQVDANSIRV

-183 SAQTAPPP
+183 SNVQSNQAQIAQAAPPP

-197 TQTAPRPAPQ
+197 SQTQNAPRPAPQ
-207 VRTSQNPGVLLP
+207 IRTQTPGVMLP
-219 NPEVTITRNDRPPLP
+219 NPEVTVTRNDRAPLP
-234 SEIQSQA
+234 SEIQSQT
-241 NQAAPFQPRAV
+241 NQAPPFQSRAV
-252 APPLG
+252 PPPLG
-257 DIAVSNI
+257 DISVSNI
-264 APGVGNIEL
+264 APAAGNIEL

-309 AAPAQ
+309 GAAPGQ
-314 PGQPAP
+314 PGQAVPGV
-320 PPAPGA
+320 PGA
-326 AGSDEGPKI
+326 AGADEGPKI

-345 DVFNYVLRL
+345 DVFNYVLRI

-369 TSLPID
+369 SNLPID
-375 SRNIIIRTL
+375 SRNIIVRTL

-404 SQLPITRVTIQT
+404 TQLPITRVTIQT

-430 PDIKAIGAR
+430 PDIKAIGAKD
-439 EGTGP
+439 GTGP

-454 DPRLNSITLVGD
+454 DSRLNSITLVGD
-466 PRKVDMAVAFL
+466 PRKVDIAVAFL

-488 VNVKVIDINLSGE
+488 VNVKVIDINLAG
-501 NNTNSSFSFGINNNF
+501 NNEANSSFSFGINNNF
-516 FVNADGVA
+516 FVNDGGVA
-524 SLNFGGLNPP
+524 SLNFGGLQPATGQDVNNANRLSP
-534 PGLGGTIAR
+534 
-543 PIVGNPIGGD
+543 PIVNNPLANQTPVFDPSGRLINVPLTAPGG
-553 VLYDANGRRI
+553 
-563 VPFTGQGLEGAAK
+563 GLFVQPRA
-576 GVFLEPIAPVTNDP
+576 PITNDP
-590 RRVGITDY
+590 TRVGVTDY
-598 EPGSAAGSGRADF
+598 TPFERDLTTGALTSVGEATF
-611 GLFPLFQYPRRFL
+611 GLFPLLQYPRRFL
-624 STLQASI
+624 SALRATITSN
-631 LSENAKILTDPTLVV
+631 NAKILTDPTLVV
-646 QEGETANVNITQE
+646 QEGETANVNITDE
-659 VLTNITSQTQTT
+659 VIANITQQTQTT
-671 GNTSNTTVTAVK
+671 GNTSTTTTTAVK

-692 AIDRVDDNGFVSLR
+692 AVDRVDDNGFVSLR
-706 VNPIVRGV
+706 VNPIIRTPSGNPV
-714 GVTQDLITTGAN
+714 DLSTGGN
-726 ANEIT
+726 VNRIT
-731 LLTERSLQSGLIR
+731 LLGERSLTSGLIR

-752 ISGII
+752 VSGII
-757 SDNERVTANKIP
+757 RDEERITANKIP

-776 IGSLFRST
+776 IGSLFRRT
-784 EKINER
+784 NKTNQR
-790 AEVVVLLTPQIL
+790 AELIVLLTPQIL

>member
-1 LRKWHNFSLQK
+1 M
-12 GSNRE
+12 
-17 SCSQCKQLATKG
+17 
-29 CEQQITKCS
+29 
-38 GGENVKQHL
+38 KQHL
-47 RLSAGLWGSVAGVLL
+47 RLSGGLLCSAAGVII
-62 AQAPVKAAP
+62 AQAPVLAVP
-71 TQVTGVQVSQAN
+71 TQVTGVQVSQGN

-173 SVAGVGGTAQ
+173 SVAGQGGTEQ

-197 TQTAPRPAPQ
+197 SQTAPRPAPQ
-207 VRTSQNPGVLLP
+207 IRTSQNPGVLLP
-219 NPEVTITRNDRPPLP
+219 NPEVTVTRNDRPPLP
-234 SEIQSQA
+234 SEIQSQT
-241 NQAAPFQPRAV
+241 NQAPPFQPRAV

-309 AAPAQ
+309 GAPGQ
-314 PGQPAP
+314 PGQPAA
-320 PPAPGA
+320 APGA
-326 AGSDEGPKI
+326 TGSDEGPKI

-345 DVFNYVLRL
+345 DVFNYVLRI

-359 NRVGRTIFVG
+359 NRQGRTIFVG

-404 SQLPITRVTIQT
+404 TQLPITRVTIQS

-454 DPRLNSITLVGD
+454 DSRLNSITLVGD

-488 VNVKVIDINLSGE
+488 VNVKVIDINLVGS
-501 NNTNSSFSFGINNNF
+501 NRTNSSFSFGINNNF
-516 FVNADGVA
+516 FVNDNGAA
-524 SLNFGGLNPP
+524 SLNFGGINPP
-534 PGLGGTIAR
+534 SGDPLNGIIAR
-543 PIVGNPIGGD
+543 PIVGNPVFGEP
-553 VLYDANGRRI
+553 LYDPNGRLLN
-563 VPFTGQGLEGAAK
+563 VPLTAPGGGLFVQPTA
-576 GVFLEPIAPVTNDP
+576 PITTDP
-590 RRVGITDY
+590 TRVGITDY
-598 EPGSAAGSGRADF
+598 TPFGRDLTTGALTSVGEATF

-624 STLQASI
+624 SALRATIESR
-631 LSENAKILTDPTLVV
+631 NAKILTDPTLVV
-646 QEGETANVNITQE
+646 QEGETANVNITDE
-659 VLTNITSQTQTT
+659 VITNITSQTQTT
-671 GNTSNTTVTAVK
+671 GNTSTQTVTAVK

-706 VNPIVRGV
+706 VNPIIRTPGN
-714 GVTQDLITTGAN
+714 TQNLSTGAN
-726 ANEIT
+726 TNQIT
-731 LLTERSLQSGLIR
+731 LLGERSLQSGLIR

-752 ISGII
+752 VSGII
-757 SDNERVTANKIP
+757 RDEERVTANKIP

-784 EKINER
+784 DKANQR
-790 AEVVVLLTPQIL
+790 AELIVLLTPQIL

>member
-1 LRKWHNFSLQK
+1 M
-12 GSNRE
+12 
-17 SCSQCKQLATKG
+17 
-29 CEQQITKCS
+29 
-38 GGENVKQHL
+38 KQHL
-47 RLSAGLWGSVAGVLL
+47 RLSGGLLCSAAGVMI
-62 AQAPVKAAP
+62 AQAPVLAVP
-71 TQVTGVQVSQAN
+71 TQVTGVQVSQGN

-173 SVAGVGGTAQ
+173 SVAGQGGTAQ

-197 TQTAPRPAPQ
+197 SQTDPRPAPQ
-207 VRTSQNPGVLLP
+207 IRTSQNPGVLLP
-219 NPEVTITRNDRPPLP
+219 NPEVTVSRNDRPPLP
-234 SEIQSQA
+234 SEIQSQT

-309 AAPAQ
+309 GAPGQ
-314 PGQPAP
+314 PGQPAV
-320 PPAPGA
+320 APGA
-326 AGSDEGPKI
+326 TGSDEGPKI

-345 DVFNYVLRL
+345 DVFNYVLRI

-359 NRVGRTIFVG
+359 NRQGRTIFVG

-404 SQLPITRVTIQT
+404 TQLPITRVTIQS

-454 DPRLNSITLVGD
+454 DSRLNSITLVGD

-488 VNVKVIDINLSGE
+488 VNVKVIDINLAGA
-501 NNTNSSFSFGINNNF
+501 NVTNSSFSFGINNNF
-516 FVNADGVA
+516 FVNDNGAA
-524 SLNFGGLNPP
+524 SLNFGGINPP
-534 PGLGGTIAR
+534 SGTALTGINAR
-543 PIVGNPIGGD
+543 PIINNPVTGEPF
-553 VLYDANGRRI
+553 YDPNGRLLN
-563 VPFTGQGLEGAAK
+563 VPLTAPGGGLFVQPTA
-576 GVFLEPIAPVTNDP
+576 PITDDP
-590 RRVGITDY
+590 RRIGITDY
-598 EPGSAAGSGRADF
+598 EPFERDLTTGALSSVGSATF

-624 STLQASI
+624 SALRASI
-631 LSENAKILTDPTLVV
+631 TSNNAKILTDPTLVV
-646 QEGETANVNITQE
+646 QEGETANVNITDE
-659 VLTNITSQTQTT
+659 VITNITSQTQTT
-671 GNTSNTTVTAVK
+671 GNTSTQTVTAVK

-706 VNPIVRGV
+706 VNPIIRTPGN
-714 GVTQDLITTGAN
+714 TQNLSTGAN
-726 ANEIT
+726 TNQIT
-731 LLTERSLQSGLIR
+731 LLGERSLQSGLIR

-752 ISGII
+752 VSGII
-757 SDNERVTANKIP
+757 RDEERVTANKIP

-784 EKINER
+784 DKRNQR
-790 AEVVVLLTPQIL
+790 AELIVLLTPQIL

>member
-1 LRKWHNFSLQK
+1 M
-12 GSNRE
+12 
-17 SCSQCKQLATKG
+17 
-29 CEQQITKCS
+29 
-38 GGENVKQHL
+38 KQHL
-47 RLSAGLWGSVAGVLL
+47 RLSGGLLCSVAGVLI
-62 AQAPVKAAP
+62 AQAPVLAVP
-71 TQVTGVQVSQAN
+71 TQVTGVQVSQGN
-83 NGVNIVL
+83 NGVNIVM

-173 SVAGVGGTAQ
+173 SVAGQGGTAQ
-183 SAQTAPPP
+183 SAQTPPPP

-197 TQTAPRPAPQ
+197 TQTASRPAPQ
-207 VRTSQNPGVLLP
+207 VRTSQNPGVVLP

-234 SEIQSQA
+234 SEIQSQT

-264 APGVGNIEL
+264 APGAGNIEL

-309 AAPAQ
+309 GAPAQ
-314 PGQPAP
+314 PGQPAVP
-320 PPAPGA
+320 GQPGA
-326 AGSDEGPKI
+326 TGSDEGPKI

-359 NRVGRTIFVG
+359 NRQGRTIFVG

-404 SQLPITRVTIQT
+404 TQLPITRVTIQS

-454 DPRLNSITLVGD
+454 DSRLNSITLVGD

-488 VNVKVIDINLSGE
+488 VNVKVIDINLAG
-501 NNTNSSFSFGINNNF
+501 NNRTNSSFSFGINNNF
-516 FVNADGVA
+516 FVNDNGAA
-524 SLNFGGLNPP
+524 SLNFGGINPP
-534 PGLGGTIAR
+534 SGTALEGLNGR
-543 PIVGNPIGGD
+543 PIIGNPLGNPD
-553 VLYDANGRRI
+553 VFYDANGRRI
-563 VPFTGQGLEGAAK
+563 VPFTGQGLQGPGK
-576 GVFLEPIAPVTNDP
+576 GVFLEPTAPVTNDP
-590 RRVGITDY
+590 TRVGITDY
-598 EPGSAAGSGRADF
+598 EPGSATTSGSAEF

-624 STLQASI
+624 SALRATIESR
-631 LSENAKILTDPTLVV
+631 NAKILTDPTLVV
-646 QEGETANVNITQE
+646 QEGETANVNITDE
-659 VLTNITSQTQTT
+659 VITNITSQTQTT
-671 GNTSNTTVTAVK
+671 GNTSTQTVTAVK

-706 VNPIVRGV
+706 VNPIIRTPGN
-714 GVTQDLITTGAN
+714 TQNLSTGPN
-726 ANEIT
+726 TNQIT
-731 LLTERSLQSGLIR
+731 LLGERSLQSGLIR

-752 ISGII
+752 VSGII
-757 SDNERVTANKIP
+757 RDEERVTANKIP

-784 EKINER
+784 TKANQR
-790 AEVVVLLTPQIL
+790 AELIVLLTPQIL

>member
-1 LRKWHNFSLQK
+1 M
-12 GSNRE
+12 
-17 SCSQCKQLATKG
+17 
-29 CEQQITKCS
+29 
-38 GGENVKQHL
+38 KQHL
-47 RLSAGLWGSVAGVLL
+47 RLSGGLLCSVAGVAI
-62 AQAPVKAAP
+62 AQAPVWAAP
-71 TQVTGVQVSQAN
+71 TQVTGVQVSQGN

-111 TIINTQL
+111 TIVNTQL

-173 SVAGVGGTAQ
+173 SVAGEGGTAQ
-183 SAQTAPPP
+183 SAQTVPPP

-197 TQTAPRPAPQ
+197 SQTAPPPAPQ

-219 NPEVTITRNDRPPLP
+219 NPEVTVTRNDRPPLP
-234 SEIQSQA
+234 SEIQSQT

-264 APGVGNIEL
+264 APGAGNIEL

-309 AAPAQ
+309 GAPTQ
-314 PGQPAP
+314 PGQPAVP
-320 PPAPGA
+320 GQPGA
-326 AGSDEGPKI
+326 SGSDEGPKI

-359 NRVGRTIFVG
+359 NRQGRTIFVG

-404 SQLPITRVTIQT
+404 TQLPITRVTIQS

-454 DPRLNSITLVGD
+454 DSRLNSITLVGD

-488 VNVKVIDINLSGE
+488 VNVKVIDINLLG
-501 NNTNSSFSFGINNNF
+501 NNTTNSSFSFGINNNF
-516 FVNADGVA
+516 FVNDNGAA
-524 SLNFGGLNPP
+524 SLNFGGINPP
-534 PGLGGTIAR
+534 TGQDVSSGIANR
-543 PIVGNPIGGD
+543 PIIENRDIPTQFRD
-553 VLYDANGRRI
+553 TPFYDANGRRT
-563 VPFTGQGLEGAAK
+563 VPFTGQGLEGPAK
-576 GVFLEPIAPVTNDP
+576 GVFLQPTAPVTNDP
-590 RRVGITDY
+590 TRLGITDY
-598 EPGSAAGSGRADF
+598 EPGSTTGSGSATF

-624 STLQASI
+624 SALQATIQSQ
-631 LSENAKILTDPTLVV
+631 NAKILTDPTLVV
-646 QEGETANVNITQE
+646 QEGETANVNITDE
-659 VLTNITSQTQTT
+659 VISNITSDTQTT
-671 GNTSNTTVTAVK
+671 GNTSTTTVTAVK

-692 AIDRVDDNGFVSLR
+692 AIDRIDDNGFVSLR
-706 VNPIVRGV
+706 VNPIIRTPG
-714 GVTQDLITTGAN
+714 TPQNLSTGPN
-726 ANEIT
+726 TNTIR
-731 LLTERSLQSGLIR
+731 LLGERSLQSGLIR

-752 ISGII
+752 VSGII
-757 SDNERVTANKIP
+757 RDEERITANKIP

-784 EKINER
+784 NKANQR
-790 AEVVVLLTPQIL
+790 AELIVLLTPQIL

>member
-1 LRKWHNFSLQK
+1 M
-12 GSNRE
+12 
-17 SCSQCKQLATKG
+17 
-29 CEQQITKCS
+29 
-38 GGENVKQHL
+38 KQHL
-47 RLSAGLWGSVAGVLL
+47 RLSGGLLCSVAGVAI
-62 AQAPVKAAP
+62 AQAPVWAAP
-71 TQVTGVQVSQAN
+71 TQVTGVQVSQGN

-111 TIINTQL
+111 TIVNTQL

-173 SVAGVGGTAQ
+173 SVAGEGGTAQ
-183 SAQTAPPP
+183 SAQTVPPP

-197 TQTAPRPAPQ
+197 SQTAPRQAPQ

-219 NPEVTITRNDRPPLP
+219 NPEVTVTRNDRPPLP
-234 SEIQSQA
+234 SEIQSQT

-264 APGVGNIEL
+264 APGAGNIEL

-309 AAPAQ
+309 GAPAQ
-314 PGQPAP
+314 PGQPAVP
-320 PPAPGA
+320 GQPGA
-326 AGSDEGPKI
+326 SGSDEGPKI

-359 NRVGRTIFVG
+359 NRQGRTIFVG

-404 SQLPITRVTIQT
+404 TQLPITRVTIQS

-454 DPRLNSITLVGD
+454 DSRLNSITLVGD

-488 VNVKVIDINLSGE
+488 VNVKVIDINLLGN
-501 NNTNSSFSFGINNNF
+501 NNTSSSFSFGINNNF
-516 FVNADGVA
+516 FVNDNGAA
-524 SLNFGGLNPP
+524 SLNFGGINPP
-534 PGLGGTIAR
+534 AGLGDPIAR
-543 PIVGNPIGGD
+543 PIIGNPLGTPD
-553 VLYDANGRRI
+553 VFYDANGRRI
-563 VPFTGQGLEGAAK
+563 VPFTGQGLEGPAK
-576 GVFLEPIAPVTNDP
+576 GVFLRPTAPITNDP
-590 RRVGITDY
+590 TRVGITDY
-598 EPGSAAGSGRADF
+598 EPGSTTSSGSAEF

-624 STLQASI
+624 SALQATIQSQ
-631 LSENAKILTDPTLVV
+631 NAKILTDPTLVV
-646 QEGETANVNITQE
+646 QEGETANVNITDE
-659 VLTNITSQTQTT
+659 VISNITSDTQTT
-671 GNTSNTTVTAVK
+671 GNTSTTTVTAVK

-692 AIDRVDDNGFVSLR
+692 AIDRIDDNGFVSLR
-706 VNPIVRGV
+706 VNPIIRTPG
-714 GVTQDLITTGAN
+714 TPQNLSTGPN
-726 ANEIT
+726 TNTIR
-731 LLTERSLQSGLIR
+731 LLGERSLQSGLIR

-752 ISGII
+752 VSGII
-757 SDNERVTANKIP
+757 RDEERITANKIP

-784 EKINER
+784 NKANQR
-790 AEVVVLLTPQIL
+790 AELIVLLTPQIL

>member
-1 LRKWHNFSLQK
+1 
-12 GSNRE
+12 
-17 SCSQCKQLATKG
+17 
-29 CEQQITKCS
+29 
-38 GGENVKQHL
+38 VKQHL
-47 RLSAGLWGSVAGVLL
+47 RLSAGLWGSVAGVVL
-62 AQAPVKAAP
+62 AQAPVQAAP

-173 SVAGVGGTAQ
+173 SVAGQGGTAQ

-197 TQTAPRPAPQ
+197 TQTAPRPTPQ
-207 VRTSQNPGVLLP
+207 VRTSQNPGVVLP

-234 SEIQSQA
+234 SEIQSQV

-320 PPAPGA
+320 PPAPGG

-369 TSLPID
+369 ATLPID

-404 SQLPITRVTIQT
+404 TQLPITRVTIQT

-454 DPRLNSITLVGD
+454 DARLNSITLVGD

-488 VNVKVIDINLSGE
+488 VNVKVIDINLTGANLTS
-501 NNTNSSFSFGINNNF
+501 SSFSFGINNTF
-516 FVNADGVA
+516 FVNDDGAA
-524 SLNFGGLNPP
+524 SLNFGGLNPAP
-534 PGLGGTIAR
+534 IPTVPGITAR
-543 PIVGNPIGGD
+543 PIVPNPNGLVESFFDPNGRFI
-553 VLYDANGRRI
+553 VPLTANGR
-563 VPFTGQGLEGAAK
+563 K
-576 GVFLEPIAPVTNDP
+576 GVFLRPISPITDDP
-590 RRVGITDY
+590 TRFGISDY
-598 EPGSAAGSGRADF
+598 EPGTAPTPGEATVA
-611 GLFPLFQYPRRFL
+611 LFPLFQYPRRFL
-624 STLQASI
+624 STLQATITS
-631 LSENAKILTDPTLVV
+631 NNGKILTDPTLVV
-646 QEGETANVNITQE
+646 QEGETANVNITDE
-659 VLTNITSQTQTT
+659 VITNITQQTQST
-671 GNTSNTTVTAVK
+671 GNTSTTTTTAVK

-692 AIDRVDDNGFVSLR
+692 AIDRIDDNGFVSLR
-706 VNPIVRGV
+706 VNPIIRTPGTIENLSAGGNVNR
-714 GVTQDLITTGAN
+714 
-726 ANEIT
+726 IT
-731 LLTERSLQSGLIR
+731 LLGERSLQSGLIR

-752 ISGII
+752 VSGII
-757 SDNERVTANKIP
+757 RDEERVTANKIP

-776 IGSLFRST
+776 IGSLFRRT
-784 EKINER
+784 DKRNQR
-790 AEVVVLLTPQIL
+790 AELIVLLTPQIL

>member
-1 LRKWHNFSLQK
+1 
-12 GSNRE
+12 
-17 SCSQCKQLATKG
+17 
-29 CEQQITKCS
+29 
-38 GGENVKQHL
+38 VKQHL

-320 PPAPGA
+320 PPAPGP

-369 TSLPID
+369 ASLPID

-404 SQLPITRVTIQT
+404 TQLPITRVTIQT

-454 DPRLNSITLVGD
+454 DARLNSITLVGD

-488 VNVKVIDINLSGE
+488 VNVKVLDINLSGI
-501 NNTNSSFSFGINNNF
+501 NDTRSSFSFGINNNF
-516 FVNADGVA
+516 FVNDDGVA
-524 SLNFGGLNPP
+524 SLNFGGINPP
-534 PGLGGTIAR
+534 PAPAADQDPGIFGRPVVPNPLGSPESFFDPNSR
-543 PIVGNPIGGD
+543 FIVP
-553 VLYDANGRRI
+553 LTANGR
-563 VPFTGQGLEGAAK
+563 K
-576 GVFLEPIAPVTNDP
+576 GVFLRPISP
-590 RRVGITDY
+590 ITDDPTRIGIDDY
-598 EPGSAAGSGRADF
+598 DPGTPPTPGEATFA
-611 GLFPLFQYPRRFL
+611 LFPLFQYPRRFL
-624 STLQASI
+624 SALRATITS
-631 LSENAKILTDPTLVV
+631 NNGKILTDPTLVV
-646 QEGETANVNITQE
+646 QEGETANVNITDE
-659 VLTNITSQTQTT
+659 VITNITQQTQST
-671 GNTSNTTVTAVK
+671 GNTSTTTTTAVK

-692 AIDRVDDNGFVSLR
+692 AIDRIDDNGFVSLR
-706 VNPIVRGV
+706 VNPIIRTPGAE
-714 GVTQDLITTGAN
+714 QNLSTGQN
-726 ANEIT
+726 VNRIV
-731 LLTERSLQSGLIR
+731 LLGERSLQSGLIR

-752 ISGII
+752 VSGII
-757 SDNERVTANKIP
+757 RDEERVIANKIP

-776 IGSLFRST
+776 IGSLFRRT
-784 EKINER
+784 NKTNQR
-790 AEVVVLLTPQIL
+790 AELIVLLTPQIL

-820 RQLLQRSQP
+820 RQLLQRGQP

>member
-1 LRKWHNFSLQK
+1 M
-12 GSNRE
+12 
-17 SCSQCKQLATKG
+17 
-29 CEQQITKCS
+29 
-38 GGENVKQHL
+38 KQHL
-47 RLSAGLWGSVAGVLL
+47 RLSGGLLSSVAGVLI
-62 AQAPVKAAP
+62 AQAPVSAAP

-135 SSVEISQVEANSIRV
+135 SSVEITQVEANSIRV
-150 VVAGTNGVPNGQI
+150 VVAGTNGVPNGQ
-163 VPGQGQSIVL
+163 VMPGQGQNIVL
-173 SVAGVGGTAQ
+173 SVAGQGGTVQSTQATQPGLPSLNQAQ
-183 SAQTAPPP
+183 SAPPP

-197 TQTAPRPAPQ
+197 NPTTSRPAP
-207 VRTSQNPGVLLP
+207 VRTSQNPNVMLP
-219 NPEVTITRNDRPPLP
+219 NPEVTVTRNDRPPLP
-234 SEIQSQA
+234 SEIQSQS
-241 NQAAPFQPRAV
+241 NQAPPFQPRAI

-257 DIAVSNI
+257 DISVSNI
-264 APGVGNIEL
+264 APAAANIEL

-309 AAPAQ
+309 GAPGQPGQAAPA
-314 PGQPAP
+314 
-320 PPAPGA
+320 APGA
-326 AGSDEGPKI
+326 AGGSDEGPKI

-345 DVFNYVLRL
+345 DVFNYVLRI

-369 TSLPID
+369 SNLPLD
-375 SRNIIIRTL
+375 SRNIIVRTL

-404 SQLPITRVTIQT
+404 TQLPITRVTIQT
-416 VGQGNAARDVEIRE
+416 VGQGNSARDVEIRE
-430 PDIKAIGAR
+430 PDIKAIGAKD
-439 EGTGP
+439 GNGP

-454 DPRLNSITLVGD
+454 DARLNSITLVGD
-466 PRKVDMAVAFL
+466 PRKVDIAVAFL

-488 VNVKVIDINLSGE
+488 VNVKVIDINLLG
-501 NNTNSSFSFGINNNF
+501 NNNSSSSFSFGINNNF
-516 FVNADGVA
+516 FVNENGVA
-524 SLNFGGLNPP
+524 SLNFGGLRPASADD
-534 PGLGGTIAR
+534 LTAGGNRSTP
-543 PIVGNPIGGD
+543 PIVTNPIGAVAPIYDQRGNLINVPLTGTPTYDRNGNLINVANSGGAFLRPTAITGD
-553 VLYDANGRRI
+553 PGRI
-563 VPFTGQGLEGAAK
+563 
-576 GVFLEPIAPVTNDP
+576 GVDT
-590 RRVGITDY
+590 Y
-598 EPGSAAGSGRADF
+598 EPGTATAGGAATFA
-611 GLFPLFQYPRRFL
+611 LFPLLQYPRRFL
-624 STLQASI
+624 SALQATI
-631 LSENAKILTDPTLVV
+631 ETRNAKILTDPTLVV
-646 QEGETANVNITQE
+646 QEGETANVNITDE
-659 VLTNITSQTQTT
+659 VIANITQQTQTT
-671 GNTSNTTVTAVK
+671 GNTSTTTTTAVK
-683 DRAGLQLGV
+683 DKAGLQLGV

-706 VNPIVRGV
+706 VNPIIRTPAPPVN
-714 GVTQDLITTGAN
+714 LSTGN
-726 ANEIT
+726 SINQIT
-731 LLTERSLQSGLIR
+731 LLGERSLQSGLIR

-752 ISGII
+752 LSGII
-757 SDNERVTANKIP
+757 RDEERVQANKIP

-776 IGSLFRST
+776 IGSLFRRTTKS
-784 EKINER
+784 NQR
-790 AEVVVLLTPQIL
+790 AELIVLLTPQIL

>member
-1 LRKWHNFSLQK
+1 M
-12 GSNRE
+12 
-17 SCSQCKQLATKG
+17 
-29 CEQQITKCS
+29 
-38 GGENVKQHL
+38 KQHL

-183 SAQTAPPP
+183 SAQTVPPP

-234 SEIQSQA
+234 SEIQSQT

-320 PPAPGA
+320 PPAPGG

-345 DVFNYVLRL
+345 DVFNYVLRI

-369 TSLPID
+369 ASLPID

-404 SQLPITRVTIQT
+404 TQLPITRVTIQT

-454 DPRLNSITLVGD
+454 DARLNSITLVGD

-488 VNVKVIDINLSGE
+488 VNVKVIDINLLG
-501 NNTNSSFSFGINNNF
+501 NNTTNSSFSFGINNNF
-516 FVNADGVA
+516 FVNDNGAA
-524 SLNFGGLNPP
+524 SLNFGGINPP
-534 PGLGGTIAR
+534 SIGETTGGIANR
-543 PIVGNPIGGD
+543 PIIENRD
-553 VLYDANGRRI
+553 VPLIYRDSPFYDANGRVT
-563 VPFTGQGLEGAAK
+563 VPFTGQGVLGPAK
-576 GVFLEPIAPVTNDP
+576 GVFLQPIEPITNDP
-590 RRVGITDY
+590 SRVGITDY
-598 EPGSAAGSGRADF
+598 TPGSTSASGGATF

-624 STLQASI
+624 SALQATIQSR
-631 LSENAKILTDPTLVV
+631 NAKILTDPTLVV
-646 QEGETANVNITQE
+646 QEGETANVNITDE
-659 VLTNITSQTQTT
+659 VITNITSQTQTT
-671 GNTSNTTVTAVK
+671 GNTSTQTVTAVK

-706 VNPIVRGV
+706 VNPIIRTPGN
-714 GVTQDLITTGAN
+714 TQNLATGAN
-726 ANEIT
+726 TNQIT
-731 LLTERSLQSGLIR
+731 LLGERSLQSGLIR

-752 ISGII
+752 LSGII
-757 SDNERVTANKIP
+757 RDEERVTANKIP

-784 EKINER
+784 NKINQR
-790 AEVVVLLTPQIL
+790 AELIVLLTPQIL

>member
-1 LRKWHNFSLQK
+1 
-12 GSNRE
+12 
-17 SCSQCKQLATKG
+17 
-29 CEQQITKCS
+29 
-38 GGENVKQHL
+38 VKQHL
-47 RLSAGLWGSVAGVLL
+47 RLSGGLLSSVAGVML
-62 AQAPVKAAP
+62 AQAPVSAAP
-71 TQVTGVQVSQAN
+71 TKVTGVQVSQAN

-96 RPQVFAINNG
+96 RPQVFGINSG

-111 TIINTQL
+111 TITNTQL
-118 RLPQG
+118 RLRQG

-135 SSVEISQVEANSIRV
+135 SSVEITQVEANSIRV
-150 VVAGTNGVPNGQI
+150 VVAGTNGIPNGQF

-173 SVAGVGGTAQ
+173 SVAGQGGTAQ
-183 SAQTAPPP
+183 SAPATQAALPSLNQAQNVPPP

-197 TQTAPRPAPQ
+197 SPTTSRPAP
-207 VRTSQNPGVLLP
+207 VRTSQTPGVMLQ

-234 SEIQSQA
+234 SEIQSQS
-241 NQAAPFQPRAV
+241 NQAPSFQPRAV

-264 APGVGNIEL
+264 APAGASIEL
-273 SSGERIPRL
+273 SSAERIPRL

-309 AAPAQ
+309 GAPGQPGQAAPA
-314 PGQPAP
+314 A
-320 PPAPGA
+320 APGA
-326 AGSDEGPKI
+326 AGASDEGPKI

-345 DVFNYVLRL
+345 DVFNYVLRI

-359 NRVGRTIFVG
+359 NRIGRTIFVG
-369 TSLPID
+369 SNLPLD
-375 SRNIIIRTL
+375 SRNIIVRTL

-404 SQLPITRVTIQT
+404 TQLPITRVTIQT
-416 VGQGNAARDVEIRE
+416 VGQGNTARDVEIRE
-430 PDIKAIGAR
+430 PDIKAIGAKD
-439 EGTGP
+439 GNGP

-454 DPRLNSITLVGD
+454 DARLNSITLVGD
-466 PRKVDMAVAFL
+466 PRKVDVAVAFL

-488 VNVKVIDINLSGE
+488 VNVKVIDVNLLG
-501 NNTNSSFSFGINNNF
+501 NNRSSSSFSFGINNNF
-516 FVNADGVA
+516 FVNQDGVA
-524 SLNFGGLNPP
+524 SLNFGGLRPATVGDVNNPNNRSTP
-534 PGLGGTIAR
+534 
-543 PIVGNPIGGD
+543 PIVPNPIGATAPI
-553 VLYDANGRRI
+553 YDQRGNLVNVPLTGTPTYDRNGNLI
-563 VPFTGQGLEGAAK
+563 NVPNSG
-576 GVFLEPIAPVTNDP
+576 GVFLRPSAITGDP
-590 RRVGITDY
+590 GRVGVDTY
-598 EPGSAAGSGRADF
+598 EPGPGGSATFA
-611 GLFPLFQYPRRFL
+611 LFPLLQYPRRFL
-624 STLQASI
+624 SALQATI
-631 LSENAKILTDPTLVV
+631 ETRNAKILTDPTLVV
-646 QEGETANVNITQE
+646 QEGETANVNITDE
-659 VLTNITSQTQTT
+659 IITNITQQTQTT
-671 GNTSNTTVTAVK
+671 GNTSTTTTTAVK
-683 DRAGLQLGV
+683 DKAGLQLGV

-706 VNPIVRGV
+706 VNPIIRTPGS
-714 GVTQDLITTGAN
+714 TRDLATGAN
-726 ANEIT
+726 TNQIT
-731 LLTERSLQSGLIR
+731 LLGERSLQSGLIR

-752 ISGII
+752 VSGII
-757 SDNERVTANKIP
+757 RDEERITANKIP

-784 EKINER
+784 TKDNQR
-790 AEVVVLLTPQIL
+790 AELIVLLTPQIL